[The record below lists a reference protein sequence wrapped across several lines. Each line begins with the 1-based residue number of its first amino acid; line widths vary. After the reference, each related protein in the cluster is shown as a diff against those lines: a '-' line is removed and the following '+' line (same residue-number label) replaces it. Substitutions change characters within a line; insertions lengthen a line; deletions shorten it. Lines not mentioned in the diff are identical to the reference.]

1 MEGEEEEKTDPDEE
15 FKKKS
20 VNKKG
25 SKIENMRHERER
37 LLLKTAAV
45 AGLAAGEHRSASLPF
60 CDIADPLVLP
70 FESTSRAEER
80 RCDSRQHVTRLNSLK
95 MT

>member
-15 FKKKS
+15 SKKKVS
-20 VNKKG
+20 IKREAKL
-25 SKIENMRHERER
+25 KMRHERER